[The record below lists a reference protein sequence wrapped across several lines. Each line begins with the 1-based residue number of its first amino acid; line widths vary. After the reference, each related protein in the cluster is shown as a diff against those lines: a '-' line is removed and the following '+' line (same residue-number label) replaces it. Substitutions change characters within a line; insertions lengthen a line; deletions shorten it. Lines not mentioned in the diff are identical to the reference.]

1 MRFEEKKWLGDQDS
15 NLDRQSQS
23 LLSCRWTIPQ
33 KCLSFFIRR
42 PKGFV
47 KGQATPNH
55 DRAGINFHLRVRNRG
70 LPVPRNHNS
79 FSLP

>member
-1 MRFEEKKWLGDQDS
+1 MRFEKKKWLGDQDS

-47 KGQATPNH
+47 KGQAGPNPNLG
-55 DRAGINFHLRVRNRG
+55 GIKFHLRVHRRG
-70 LPVPRNHNS
+70 LPVPQNQAPL
-79 FSLP
+79 SLP